1 MGELTTGHVV
11 LDAALIVA
19 MMLVL
24 HWMEWKR
31 NRAEHRRQDRHVQL
45 DVRPSKKAA

>member
-1 MGELTTGHVV
+1 MGELSTGHVV

-19 MMLVL
+19 MMLAL

-31 NRAEHRRQDRHVQL
+31 NRVARRRHDRHVQL
-45 DVRPSKKAA
+45 DVSPSKKAA